1 MSFDTDDEDDCNV
14 EDKDGSMGRFEGVRA
29 RRKWRKRGS
38 KPTQYSGEKPTLRS
52 AEKPT
57 HTVQWRKTNTL
68 HSGEKANAHC
78 TVEKS
83 QHSVRWKKMG

>member
-38 KPTQYSGEKPTLRS
+38 KPTLRS
-52 AEKPT
+52 AEKLT
-57 HTVQWRKTNTL
+57 HCIVEKSQNTL
-68 HSGEKANAHC
+68 HSREKPTHC
-78 TVEKS
+78 TVEKN
-83 QHSVRWKKMG
+83 